1 MSMKK
6 SEKVNSALENFRNKK
21 LAYKISVA
29 VAVLLGVCLTIMVI
43 ISAALAGTSLGSS
56 INGEFSGVAKQNGQ
70 MVQSI
75 ITNAS
80 NTATILQEYM
90 QKKYEEYDKTGYN
103 GQTEKSAVYNV
114 KLQSMNKEIENFI
127 INLASSTAKNNE
139 EIAGVGVFFEQDAFD
154 PGIKDYT
161 LYVSTDDAKEGKV
174 QSYGAYSEYSQKEYY
189 KKAAETQ
196 QDYFTEP
203 YEDQGI
209 KMVSAAFPIV
219 NKGKTQG
226 VVVVDINIDTFSKLN
241 TSDSKYKSMYVDVY
255 NANGTM
261 VFDSESDEYVGQKLS
276 KLISEKDYKKIEAGI
291 KTGKSFKVS
300 TKKDNGSHVER
311 FYSPI
316 TAANQTWW
324 AASALSKTDL
334 NKNTIKLVIFM
345 ILISVV
351 TLVIIIVVSSKL
363 VRKYIKPIGGVVEVA
378 DKLSQGDFTV
388 SLESQHTDEI
398 GELADTFSKMAATLS
413 SIIKDLTRGL
423 NEMATGKLDIAPEEE
438 YIGDFE
444 HIETALKKVLKDM
457 SDTLSEINS
466 VSELVAS
473 NAAQISEG
481 AQSLTDGAM
490 DQASSV
496 DELQSTIVNVS
507 EQVEKNA
514 ENANIANDMAKV
526 VGEDIISSNEQ
537 MQQVVDAMEVINENS
552 AQISSIISTIDDIAE
567 QTNLLAL
574 NASIEAAR
582 AGESGKG
589 FAVVATQVG
598 VLAAQSA
605 EAAQNSNDLIL
616 KAMQAVEDGK
626 KVVDETAEKLLAS
639 VKKTN
644 DLVKNIGEITE
655 ASDKQSHALSQ
666 ISDAANQIAA
676 VIQEN
681 TAMAEESSASSEELA
696 AQAEKLKELISVF
709 TLIQE

>member
-1 MSMKK
+1 MSKK
-6 SEKVNSALENFRNKK
+6 QNEKVSSALENFHNKK

-29 VAVLLGVCLTIMVI
+29 VAVLLGICLTVMVI
-43 ISAALAGTSLGSS
+43 ISAILAGTSLGSS
-56 INGEFSGVAKQNGQ
+56 INGEFSGIAKQNGE

-75 ITNAS
+75 LTNAS
-80 NTATILQEYM
+80 STATVLQEYM
-90 QKKYEEYDKTGYN
+90 EKKYEEFETTGYD
-103 GQTEKSAVYNV
+103 GTTKKSAVYNV
-114 KLQSMNKEIENFI
+114 ELQTMNKEIENFI
-127 INLASSTAKNNE
+127 INLATSTAKNNE
-139 EIAGVGVFFEQDAFD
+139 EIAGVGAFFEQDAFD

-203 YEDQGI
+203 HEDQGI

-226 VVVVDINIDTFSKLN
+226 VIVVDINIDTFSKLN
-241 TSDSKYKSMYVDVY
+241 TSDSKYKSMYVDIY
-255 NANGTM
+255 NANGTV
-261 VFDSESDEYVGQKLS
+261 VFDSESDKYVGQKLS

-316 TAANQTWW
+316 KVANQTWW
-324 AASALSKTDL
+324 ATSALSKIDL
-334 NKNTIKLVIFM
+334 NKNTVKLVILM
-345 ILISVV
+345 ILISAITMV
-351 TLVIIIVVSSKL
+351 VIIMASSRL

-378 DKLSQGDFTV
+378 DKLSHGDFSV

-423 NEMATGKLDIAPEEE
+423 NEMATGKFDIGPEEE

-444 HIETALKKVLKDM
+444 YIETALKKVLKDM

-655 ASDKQSHALSQ
+655 ASDKQSQALSQ

-709 TLIQE
+709 TLMQE

>member
-1 MSMKK
+1 
-6 SEKVNSALENFRNKK
+6 
-21 LAYKISVA
+21 
-29 VAVLLGVCLTIMVI
+29 
-43 ISAALAGTSLGSS
+43 
-56 INGEFSGVAKQNGQ
+56 
-70 MVQSI
+70 
-75 ITNAS
+75 
-80 NTATILQEYM
+80 
-90 QKKYEEYDKTGYN
+90 
-103 GQTEKSAVYNV
+103 
-114 KLQSMNKEIENFI
+114 MNKEIENFI

-139 EIAGVGVFFEQDAFD
+139 EIAGVGAFFEENAFD

-161 LYVSTDDAKEGKV
+161 LYVSADDAESGKV
-174 QSYGAYSEYSQKEYY
+174 QSYGSYSEYSQKEYY
-189 KKAAETQ
+189 KK
-196 QDYFTEP
+196 
-203 YEDQGI
+203 
-209 KMVSAAFPIV
+209 
-219 NKGKTQG
+219 
-226 VVVVDINIDTFSKLN
+226 
-241 TSDSKYKSMYVDVY
+241 
-255 NANGTM
+255 
-261 VFDSESDEYVGQKLS
+261 
-276 KLISEKDYKKIEAGI
+276 
-291 KTGKSFKVS
+291 
-300 TKKDNGSHVER
+300 
-311 FYSPI
+311 
-316 TAANQTWW
+316 AANQTWW

-334 NKNTIKLVIFM
+334 NKNTVKLVIFM
-345 ILISVV
+345 VLISAV
-351 TLVIIIVVSSKL
+351 TLIIIIMVSSRL
-363 VRKYIKPIGGVVEVA
+363 VRGYIKPIGGVVEVA
-378 DKLSQGDFTV
+378 DKLSQGDFSV

-398 GELADTFSKMAATLS
+398 GELADTFSRMAATLS
-413 SIIKDLTRGL
+413 SIIKDLMRGL
-423 NEMATGKLDIAPEEE
+423 NEMATGNFNIAPEVDH
-438 YIGDFE
+438 IGDFK
-444 HIETALKKVLKDM
+444 HIETALVKVVQDL
-457 SDTLSEINS
+457 SHTLNEINS

-496 DELQSTIVNVS
+496 DELQSTIVNVT

-514 ENANIANDMAKV
+514 ENANIANEMAKV

-537 MQQVVDAMEVINENS
+537 MQQVVDAMETINENS

-598 VLAAQSA
+598 NLAAQSV

-626 KVVDETAEKLLAS
+626 KVVDETAKKLLAS

-655 ASDKQSHALSQ
+655 ASDKQSQALSQ

>member
-1 MSMKK
+1 M
-6 SEKVNSALENFRNKK
+6 
-21 LAYKISVA
+21 VA
-29 VAVLLGVCLTIMVI
+29 
-43 ISAALAGTSLGSS
+43 ISAGLAGSSLGSS
-56 INGEFSGVAKQNGQ
+56 IKGEFSGVAAQNGQ

-80 NTATILQEYM
+80 NTATVLQEYM
-90 QKKYEEYDKTGYN
+90 QNKYAEYEKTGYN
-103 GQTEKSAVYNV
+103 GQTEKS
-114 KLQSMNKEIENFI
+114 
-127 INLASSTAKNNE
+127 
-139 EIAGVGVFFEQDAFD
+139 
-154 PGIKDYT
+154 
-161 LYVSTDDAKEGKV
+161 
-174 QSYGAYSEYSQKEYY
+174 
-189 KKAAETQ
+189 
-196 QDYFTEP
+196 
-203 YEDQGI
+203 
-209 KMVSAAFPIV
+209 
-219 NKGKTQG
+219 
-226 VVVVDINIDTFSKLN
+226 FS
-241 TSDSKYKSMYVDVY
+241 
-255 NANGTM
+255 
-261 VFDSESDEYVGQKLS
+261 
-276 KLISEKDYKKIEAGI
+276 
-291 KTGKSFKVS
+291 VS
-300 TKKDNGSHVER
+300 TKKDDGSHIVR

-316 TAANQTWW
+316 KAANQTWW

-334 NKNTIKLVIFM
+334 NKNTVKLVIFM
-345 ILISVV
+345 VLISAV
-351 TLVIIIVVSSKL
+351 TLIIIIMVSSRL
-363 VRKYIKPIGGVVEVA
+363 VRGYIKSIGGVVEVA
-378 DKLSQGDFTV
+378 DKLSQGDFSV

-398 GELADTFSKMAATLS
+398 GELADTFSRMAATLS
-413 SIIKDLTRGL
+413 SIIKDLMRGL
-423 NEMATGKLDIAPEEE
+423 NEMATGNFNIAPEVD
-438 YIGDFE
+438 YIGDFK
-444 HIETALKKVLKDM
+444 HIETALVKVVQDL
-457 SDTLSEINS
+457 SHTLNEINS

-496 DELQSTIVNVS
+496 DELQSTIVNVT

-514 ENANIANDMAKV
+514 ENANIANEMAKV

-537 MQQVVDAMEVINENS
+537 MQQVVDAMETINENS

-598 VLAAQSA
+598 NLAAQSV

-626 KVVDETAEKLLAS
+626 KVVDETAKKLLAS

-655 ASDKQSHALSQ
+655 ASDKQSQALSQ

>member
-1 MSMKK
+1 MGSKQN
-6 SEKVNSALENFRNKK
+6 EKVSTVVERFRNRK

-29 VAVLLGVCLTIMVI
+29 VASLLGVCLLIMVI
-43 ISAALAGTSLGSS
+43 ISASLAGSSLSSS
-56 INGEFSGVAKQNGQ
+56 INGEFSEIAAENGKI
-70 MVQSI
+70 VQSI

-80 NTATILQEYM
+80 NTATVLQEYM
-90 QKKYEEYDKTGYN
+90 QNKYEEYDKTGYN
-103 GQTEKSAVYNV
+103 GQTEKSSVYDV
-114 KLQSMNKEIENFI
+114 ELQSMNKEIENFI

-139 EIAGVGVFFEQDAFD
+139 EIAGVGAFFEEDAFD

-161 LYVSTDDAKEGKV
+161 LYVSTDDAKNGKV
-174 QSYGAYSEYSQKEYY
+174 QSYGSYSEYSQKEYY
-189 KKAAETQ
+189 KQAAESQ

-209 KMVSAAFPIV
+209 KVVSAAFPIV
-219 NKGKTQG
+219 YDGKTMG
-226 VVVVDINIDTFSKLN
+226 VIVVDINIDTFSKLN
-241 TSDSKYKSMYVDVY
+241 SSDSKYKSMYVDVY
-255 NANGTM
+255 NTNGTM
-261 VFDSESDEYVGQKLS
+261 VFDSESDEYVGKKLS
-276 KLISEKDYKKIEAGI
+276 ELISEKDYKKIENGI
-291 KTGKSFKVS
+291 KTGKSFRVS
-300 TKKDNGSHVER
+300 TKKDDGTRIER

-316 TAANQTWW
+316 QAANQTWW
-324 AASALSKTDL
+324 ATSALSKSDL
-334 NKNTIKLVIFM
+334 NKNTIKLVVFM
-345 ILISVV
+345 VLISLV
-351 TLVIIIVVSSKL
+351 TLAVIIVVSSKL
-363 VRKYIKPIGGVVEVA
+363 VRSYIKPIGGVVEVA
-378 DKLSQGDFTV
+378 DKLSKGDFSV
-388 SLESQHTDEI
+388 SLESKHQDEI
-398 GELADTFSKMAATLS
+398 GELADTFSRMAATLS

-423 NEMATGKLDIAPEEE
+423 NEMATGNFNIAPEVDH
-438 YIGDFE
+438 IGDFE
-444 HIETALKKVLKDM
+444 HIETALVKVIQDL
-457 SDTLSEINS
+457 SHTLNEINS

-514 ENANIANDMAKV
+514 ENANIANEMAKV
-526 VGEDIISSNEQ
+526 VGEDIINSNEQ
-537 MQQVVDAMEVINENS
+537 MQQVVDAMETINENS

-589 FAVVATQVG
+589 FAVVATQIG
-598 VLAAQSA
+598 NLAAQSA
-605 EAAQNSNDLIL
+605 EAAQNSNELIL

-626 KVVDETAEKLLAS
+626 KVVDETAKKLLAS
-639 VKKTN
+639 VNKTN
-644 DLVKNIGEITE
+644 DLVKNIAEITE
-655 ASDKQSHALSQ
+655 ASDKQSQALAQ

>member
-1 MSMKK
+1 MSSKQN
-6 SEKVNSALENFRNKK
+6 EKVSAVVEKFRNRK

-29 VAVLLGVCLTIMVI
+29 VAMLLGICLVVMVA
-43 ISAALAGTSLGSS
+43 ISAGLAGSSLGSS
-56 INGEFSGVAKQNGQ
+56 IKDEFSGVAAQNGQ

-80 NTATILQEYM
+80 NTATVLQEYM
-90 QKKYEEYDKTGYN
+90 QNKYAEYEKTGYN
-103 GQTEKSAVYNV
+103 GQTEKSAVYDV

-139 EIAGVGVFFEQDAFD
+139 EIAGVGAFFEENAFD

-161 LYVSTDDAKEGKV
+161 LYVSADDAESGKV
-174 QSYGAYSEYSQKEYY
+174 QSYGSYSEYSQKEYY

-203 YEDQGI
+203 YENQGI
-209 KMVSAAFPIV
+209 KMISAAFPIV
-219 NKGKTQG
+219 YNGKTHG
-226 VVVVDINIDTFSKLN
+226 VIVVDINVNTFSKLN
-241 TSDSKYKSMYVDVY
+241 SSDPKYKSMYVDVY
-255 NANGTM
+255 NANGT
-261 VFDSESDEYVGQKLS
+261 VIFDSESDKYIGQKLS
-276 KLISEKDYKKIEAGI
+276 KLISEKDYSKIENGM
-291 KTGKSFKVS
+291 KTGKSFSVS
-300 TKKDNGSHVER
+300 TKKDDGSHIVR

-316 TAANQTWW
+316 KAANQTWW
-324 AASALSKTDL
+324 ATSALSKTDL
-334 NKNTIKLVIFM
+334 NKNTVKLVIFM
-345 ILISVV
+345 VLISAV
-351 TLVIIIVVSSKL
+351 TLIIIIMVSSRL
-363 VRKYIKPIGGVVEVA
+363 VRGYIKPIGGVVEVA
-378 DKLSQGDFTV
+378 DKLSQGDFSV

-398 GELADTFSKMAATLS
+398 GELADTFSRMAATLS

-423 NEMATGKLDIAPEEE
+423 NEMATGNFNIAPEVD
-438 YIGDFE
+438 YIGDFK
-444 HIETALKKVLKDM
+444 HIETALVKVVQDL
-457 SDTLSEINS
+457 SHTLNEINS

-496 DELQSTIVNVS
+496 DELQSTIVNVT

-514 ENANIANDMAKV
+514 ENANIANEMAKV

-537 MQQVVDAMEVINENS
+537 MQQVVDAMETINENS

-598 VLAAQSA
+598 NLAAQSV

-626 KVVDETAEKLLAS
+626 KVVDETAKKLLAS

-655 ASDKQSHALSQ
+655 ASDKQSQALSQ